1 MSIVD
6 DLVKNLISQN
16 SIKLTGAFTITLIDG
31 GLALTGKV
39 DSSLRDKNKELL
51 KLSAPINARVTVG
64 DIVIP
69 VPQIR

>member
-16 SIKLTGAFTITLIDG
+16 SIKSTGAFTITLIDG

-39 DSSLRDKNKELL
+39 DSNRSRISGSLGATADEVKPQRAFTTV
-51 KLSAPINARVTVG
+51 SPAAR
-64 DIVIP
+64 
-69 VPQIR
+69 